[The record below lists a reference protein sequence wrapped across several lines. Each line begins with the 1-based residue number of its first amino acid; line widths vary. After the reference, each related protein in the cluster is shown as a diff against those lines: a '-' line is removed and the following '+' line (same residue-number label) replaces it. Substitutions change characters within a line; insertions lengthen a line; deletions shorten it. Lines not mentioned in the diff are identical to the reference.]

1 MNHAD
6 QLRASSSMRRT
17 AEINE
22 QAGEPDAFLLQSN
35 AWVPNNR
42 HLPVLFYSGAVALE
56 GKDPAG
62 AFETIFG
69 QHGWPAQWRDS
80 VFDYHHYHSTA
91 HEVLGVATGYA
102 ELILGGPGGRRLE
115 IKAGDVLV
123 LPAGTGH
130 CLNSAGGGF
139 QVVGA
144 YPPNQQWDIRRE
156 ALGEGER
163 QAMEALP
170 FPPSDPLGGA
180 SGALPRLWH
189 TPKACGLPGCR

>member
-6 QLRASSSMRRT
+6 QHRVSKHSHARA
-17 AEINE
+17 ALEK
-22 QAGEPDAFLLQSN
+22 AVGEPEAFVLQSN

-42 HLPVLFYSGAVALE
+42 HLPVLFYHAAFALPGE
-56 GKDPAG
+56 DPAG
-62 AFETIFG
+62 AFETLFG
-69 QHGWPAQWRDS
+69 RHGWPAQWRDS

-91 HEVLGVATGYA
+91 HEVLGVAIGQA
-102 ELILGGPGGRRLE
+102 ELILGGPGGRRLDLE
-115 IKAGDVLV
+115 AGDVLV

-130 CLNSAGGGF
+130 CLSSAAGGF

-156 ALGEGER
+156 ALSPNER

-170 FPPSDPLGGA
+170 FPASDPLGGA
-180 SGALPRLWH
+180 NGALPRLWH
-189 TPKACGLPGCR
+189 VPTTRGLP